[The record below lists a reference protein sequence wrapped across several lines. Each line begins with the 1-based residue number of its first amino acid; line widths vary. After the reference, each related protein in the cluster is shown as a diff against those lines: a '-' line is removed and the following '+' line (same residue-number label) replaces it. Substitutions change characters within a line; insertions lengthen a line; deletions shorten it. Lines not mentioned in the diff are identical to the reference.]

1 MRVEVDMPM
10 SSDTVD
16 LAKKRFVVSIAEIR
30 QEIVFAEEF
39 TGGYIKTVPLSDG
52 STRTVELTPMMREG
66 RLVMEFKDTGHRTYM
81 GMIPVRTA
89 VHTNDNLMVRIFDL
103 DDVDAA
109 RAEWRSRLPVSPVLP
124 PDTSLVSN
132 PDFVSPGFT
141 HGIEILNDN
150 TTPME
155 FVVAVLSAHLGL
167 SLEESKGT
175 MLAIH
180 TRGGAL
186 IPTPSLADAQ
196 RIAAQITAEAT
207 KLGHPLICRSTSIA

>member
-1 MRVEVDMPM
+1 MN
-10 SSDTVD
+10 SDTVD
-16 LAKKRFVVSIAEIR
+16 PSKKRFVVSISEIR
-30 QEIVFAEEF
+30 QEIVFADEF
-39 TGGYIKTVPLSDG
+39 SGRYSKTVSLSDG
-52 STRTVELTPMMREG
+52 STRTVELTPMMRDG
-66 RLVMEFKDTGHRTYM
+66 SLVMELEDTGHRTYM
-81 GMIPVRTA
+81 GMIPVRTGA
-89 VHTNDNLMVRIFDL
+89 QTNGNLMVRILDL
-103 DDVDAA
+103 DDVHAA
-109 RAEWRSRLPVSPVLP
+109 RAEWRSRLPASPVLL

-132 PDFVSPGFT
+132 PDFVPPGFT

-167 SLEESKGT
+167 SPEDSKGT

-196 RIAAQITAEAT
+196 RIAAQITAEAAQ
-207 KLGHPLICRSTSIA
+207 LGYPLKCRSTSIAA

>member
-1 MRVEVDMPM
+1 MNP
-10 SSDTVD
+10 DTVD
-16 LAKKRFVVSIAEIR
+16 LAKKRFVVSISEIR
-30 QEIVFAEEF
+30 QEIVFADEF
-39 TGGYIKTVPLSDG
+39 AGGYIKTVSLSDG

-66 RLVMEFKDTGHRTYM
+66 RLVMEFKDTGHRTDM

-103 DDVDAA
+103 DAVDAA
-109 RAEWRSRLPVSPVLP
+109 RSEWRSRLPASPVLP

-132 PDFVSPGFT
+132 PDFVPPGFT

-155 FVVAVLSAHLGL
+155 FVVTILSAHLGL
-167 SLEESKGT
+167 GPGDSKDT

-196 RIAAQITAEAT
+196 RIAAQITAEAA
-207 KLGHPLICRSTSIA
+207 KLGYPLICRSTRIAA

>member
-1 MRVEVDMPM
+1 MN
-10 SSDTVD
+10 SDTVD
-16 LAKKRFVVSIAEIR
+16 LSKKRFVVSIYEIR
-30 QEIVFAEEF
+30 QEIVFADEF
-39 TGGYIKTVPLSDG
+39 AGRYSKTVSLSDG
-52 STRTVELTPMMREG
+52 STRTVELTPMMRDG
-66 RLVMEFKDTGHRTYM
+66 SLVMEIEDTGHRTYM
-81 GMIPVRTA
+81 GMIPVRSGA
-89 VHTNDNLMVRIFDL
+89 QTNGDLMVRILDL
-103 DDVDAA
+103 DDVHAA
-109 RAEWRSRLPVSPVLP
+109 RAEWRSRLPASPVLP

-132 PDFVSPGFT
+132 PDFVPPGFT

-155 FVVAVLSAHLGL
+155 FVVAILSAHLGL
-167 SLEESKGT
+167 SPEDSKDT